1 MKSAQ
6 QGFTLVELIVVIV
19 ILGILA
25 ATALPRFVGL
35 QTDARQSAVQGTV
48 GGLRSAVAVVQAK
61 WQATGA
67 NSSGVNMQDGTNVIV
82 GIATGLPTNT
92 ATGII
97 RAMNCES
104 STACQGLTVDVGVT
118 PSTWRP
124 SGGTTTCE
132 ARYDPAGTP
141 PVTSAVTNCN

>member
-104 STACQGLTVDVGVT
+104 STACQCLTVDVGVT